1 MIIAFDVHYRDDFAK
16 AVGFGFHKW
25 SDEEEDAIF
34 IAFTKMTADY
44 EPGAFYK
51 RELPCLL
58 TLLKQI
64 DIARITCLIVD
75 GYVLLDNNGTRGLGG
90 HLYEYLEEKIPV
102 IGIAKKSFAGNTYYV
117 REVFRGKSDNPLY
130 VTALGIPLDLA
141 AEYVRS
147 MYGPY
152 RIPSLLKRLDDE
164 TKT

>member
-34 IAFTKMTADY
+34 IAFTKTLADY

-51 RELPCLL
+51 RELPCLI

-64 DIARITCLIVD
+64 DIAKVSCLIVD
-75 GYVLLDNNGTRGLGG
+75 GYVVLDNEGNKGLGG
-90 HLYEYLEEKIPV
+90 YLYEYLEEKIPV
-102 IGIAKKSFAGNTYYV
+102 IGIAKKPYAMNTWYV
-117 REVFRGKSDNPLY
+117 REVFRGKSQTPLY
-130 VTALGIPLDLA
+130 VTAQGMPLDLA
-141 AEYVRS
+141 AEYVRI

-164 TKT
+164 TKS